1 MAGFSDMNEA
11 AVNHVCLYYPGGKKN
26 ILWLTSHPFPTPFCR
41 CNWKPTSLK
50 DLEQGLAQGGD
61 NFYLIEK
68 SQSYQEGRNCQ
79 SIGPTNQIRQSYSRY
94 SSIRCRQML
103 KGTSQG
109 FFLTEA
115 SEDWHWEPQ
124 EAASRDLHYQLI
136 QFLRSPRRKH
146 PEEVTCPRSPG
157 H

>member
-1 MAGFSDMNEA
+1 MKLQSTMF
-11 AVNHVCLYYPGGKKN
+11 VCITQRGEKNKTLYDSPAT
-26 ILWLTSHPFPTPFCR
+26 LSFPTPFCR

-68 SQSYQEGRNCQ
+68 NQSYQEGTNCQ
-79 SIGPTNQIRQSYSRY
+79 SIGPTNQMRRSYSCY

-109 FFLTEA
+109 LFLTEA

-146 PEEVTCPRSPG
+146 AEEVTCPRSPG